1 MTEFFSIRDGQ
12 TREEVIRKYIKDDD
26 DPAARQFTIVLK
38 GSSPF
43 GGGAQGK
50 DRPIGRI
57 VLADIEEGW
66 KAELWRIYIADTSL
80 RGHGLGKQALLAI
93 MDYCLRSLLLS
104 AFISTIIRVIRPAFS
119 TSR

>member
-50 DRPIGRI
+50 DRRSGASCWRTSK
-57 VLADIEEGW
+57 
-66 KAELWRIYIADTSL
+66 KA
-80 RGHGLGKQALLAI
+80 GKPSCGA
-93 MDYCLRSLLLS
+93 
-104 AFISTIIRVIRPAFS
+104 ST
-119 TSR
+119 